1 MDRFTKYN
9 KKKKLSAFQIII
21 LGFAAMVFVGA
32 GLLMLP
38 AASKEG
44 VTHFHEAL
52 FTAVSST
59 CVTGLV
65 VKDTATHWSYFGQ
78 AVILGLIQ
86 VGGLGIITVASVFT
100 LFSGRKFSLMQR
112 NTIKEAMSAPQ
123 LGGLAH
129 IIGFVFKWT
138 LIFELAGA
146 GIMMPT
152 FCRDFGPRGVWM
164 SIFHSVSCF
173 CNAGFDI
180 MGREGAKFSSMTYY
194 MSSPVIN
201 ITLICLIIV
210 GGIGFFTWEDFAVN
224 KLRFKKFR
232 MQTKVILVTSIILI
246 FLPMLFF
253 YFSEFSG
260 LAAGQRLLNSFFQ
273 SVTTRTAGF
282 NTADL
287 SAMSE
292 GGKGLT
298 TLLMLIGGSPGSTAG
313 GMKTTTIA
321 VLYAN
326 AIAVFRRRED
336 PQFFGRRVD
345 ASAVKNSATI
355 LMMYATLFIGGA
367 MIINIAETIPI
378 SHCLYETASA
388 VGTVG
393 LTLGLTP
400 TLGILSRIVLMVL
413 MFFGRVGG
421 LTLIYAALSS
431 MEKIPSR
438 LPEEKII
445 VG

>member
-1 MDRFTKYN
+1 MDRFAQFN

-21 LGFAAMVFVGA
+21 LGFAGMVFVGA
-32 GLLMLP
+32 GLLMIP
-38 AASKEG
+38 AASTSA
-44 VTHFHEAL
+44 THFHEAL

-65 VKDTATHWSYFGQ
+65 VKDTATHWTSFGQ

-86 VGGLGIITVASVFT
+86 VGGLGIITVASAIA
-100 LFSGRKFSLMQR
+100 LFSGRKISLRQR
-112 NTIKEAMSAPQ
+112 SAIQEAMSAPQ
-123 LGGLAH
+123 LGGLAR

-138 LIFELAGA
+138 IIFELAAA

-152 FCRDFGPRGVWM
+152 FCRDFGARGIWM

-180 MGREGAKFSSMTYY
+180 MGRPGAEFSSMTYY
-194 MSSPVIN
+194 MTSPLIN
-201 ITLICLIIV
+201 ITLMILIVV
-210 GGIGFFTWEDFAVN
+210 GGIGFFTWEDFADH

-232 MQTKVILVTSIILI
+232 MQTKVILVTSAILI

-260 LAAGQRLLNSFFQ
+260 LATGQRLLNSFFQ
-273 SVTTRTAGF
+273 SITTRTAGF
-282 NTADL
+282 NTANL

-326 AIAVFRRRED
+326 AVAVFRRRDD

-345 ASAVKNSATI
+345 ASAVKNAATI
-355 LMMYATLFIGGA
+355 LTMYATLFIGGA
-367 MIINIAETIPI
+367 LVINIAEAIPI

-400 TLGILSRIVLMVL
+400 TLGIVSRIVIMIL

-421 LTLIYAALSS
+421 LTLIYAALSR
-431 MEKIPSR
+431 MEKIPSK